1 MMQCMKLHIEK
12 QRFSR
17 FLKGE
22 TDTLEPKKSKLI
34 PEKLLEE
41 GKVSD
46 EYALES

>member
-1 MMQCMKLHIEK
+1 VHEITHRKTTFFPI
-12 QRFSR
+12 F
-17 FLKGE
+17 KGE

-34 PEKLLEE
+34 PEKLLEA